1 MPRAIFLPNT
11 VGDLV
16 RDPQTFSPFPAV
28 GGVDAAQLEQWIR
41 AVRIEAISAIEWKW
55 RESWKV
61 GPRVIN
67 DSMWFWFERGSGWGW
82 TGTRSNKFHYSAG
95 DMMLIPQGVEHFV
108 GQDEKVNTHLIAVH
122 FHAHVFGAINMLT
135 MLGAPAHIRAS
146 SDGFYGINSKLLA
159 REFAI
164 KAPGWRTIM
173 DTEVTSVLLR
183 ILRSEGPRF
192 KVNTGAASLSQLPRV
207 LPVFECIEKNL
218 GDPDLAVADLAK
230 RIYLSEVQFRKIFK
244 RITGTNPVCFLQR
257 RRIERACVLLRT
269 TDQSIESIA
278 ESCGFSDP
286 PFFHR
291 VFKGWTS
298 MTPSQYRHGRK
309 L

>member
-1 MPRAIFLPNT
+1 VN
-11 VGDLV
+11 
-16 RDPQTFSPFPAV
+16 
-28 GGVDAAQLEQWIR
+28 GVDSAQLEQWIR
-41 AVRIEAISAIEWKW
+41 AVRVEAISAMEWRW

-82 TGTRSNKFHYSAG
+82 TGTRSNRFHYSSG

-108 GQDEKVNTHLIAVH
+108 GQDEGANSHLIAVH

-135 MLGAPAHIRAS
+135 TLGAPAHIRAS
-146 SDGFYGINSKLLA
+146 ADGFYGINSKLLA
-159 REFAI
+159 REFAV
-164 KAPGWRTIM
+164 KAPGWRTVM

-183 ILRSEGPRF
+183 ILRVEASRF
-192 KVNTGAASLSQLPRV
+192 KVRTEGAFLSQLPRV
-207 LPVFECIEKNL
+207 LPVLESIEKNL
-218 GDPDLAVADLAK
+218 GDPDLAVADLA
-230 RIYLSEVQFRKIFK
+230 RQIYLSEVQFRKIFK
-244 RITGTNPVCFLQR
+244 QITGTTPVAFLQR

-269 TDQSIESIA
+269 TGQSIESITEA
-278 ESCGFSDP
+278 CGFSDP

-291 VFKGWTS
+291 VFKSWTS
-298 MTPSQYRHGRK
+298 MTPSQYRNGRK

>member
-1 MPRAIFLPNT
+1 
-11 VGDLV
+11 LV
-16 RDPQTFSPFPAV
+16 RDPLTFSPFPAID
-28 GGVDAAQLEQWIR
+28 GVDALQLEQWIQ
-41 AVRIEAISAIEWKW
+41 AVRIEAISAMEWKW

-82 TGTRSNKFHYSAG
+82 TGTRSNTFRYRAG
-95 DMMLIPQGVEHFV
+95 DMVLLPQGVEHFV
-108 GQDEKVNTHLIAVH
+108 GQDEKAHTHLIAVH

-135 MLGAPAHIRAS
+135 MLGSPVQIRAS
-146 SDGFYGINSKLLA
+146 ADGFYGISSKLMA

-164 KAPGWRTIM
+164 KAPGWRTVM

-183 ILRSEGPRF
+183 ILRSEAPRF
-192 KVNTGAASLSQLPRV
+192 KVNTGGASLSQLPRI
-207 LPVFECIEKNL
+207 LPVFECIEKNVGNSEL
-218 GDPDLAVADLAK
+218 SVADLAK
-230 RIYLSEVQFRKIFK
+230 GICLSEVQFRKIFK
-244 RITGTNPVCFLQR
+244 QITGTNPVCFLQR
-257 RRIERACVLLRT
+257 RRVERACVLLRT
-269 TDQSIESIA
+269 TDQSIECIA

-291 VFKGWTS
+291 VFKDWTT
-298 MTPSQYRHGRK
+298 MTPSQYRRGRK